1 MKRMKKIFDVLFIRA
16 VCAAVMLCIM
26 AGASWGAVTN
36 YGCDDEDNG
45 YISAELALCSTHA
58 YNIGQA
64 TNPSNA
70 GDKELMR
77 EVIAMKTTF
86 ITQQMYKQYEQLES
100 VIRRLKTQLEKAV
113 LTTNLKVAGGQTDD
127 DSSSGGGGASYRQ
140 ENRNVFMAGVSDC
153 NTQLT
158 TLKVFEC
165 LSTNLTTMYNVS
177 GNGSNPTT
185 EVRKQLAKDYEVMCN
200 NDGGVLKD
208 DICEK
213 DAKNNIECTGKISGK
228 TLFNKCIDNL
238 RTGIRKGYEAAQRNE
253 RQMSGNRQ
261 QVGY

>member
-16 VCAAVMLCIM
+16 VGVGAVLCIV

-58 YNIGQA
+58 YNVGQIK
-64 TNPSNA
+64 NPSDS
-70 GDKELMR
+70 GEKELMR
-77 EVIAMKTTF
+77 EVVAMKTTF

-113 LTTNLKVAGGQTDD
+113 LTTNLKIASGNADD

-140 ENRNVFMAGVSDC
+140 ENRNIFMDGVSDC

-185 EVRKQLAKDYEVMCN
+185 EVRKQLAKDYGVMCN
-200 NDGGVLKD
+200 NGGDAVK
-208 DICEK
+208 DICV
-213 DAKNNIECTGKISGK
+213 KNANGDIVCTGKISGK
-228 TLFNKCIDNL
+228 TEFNTCIDNL
-238 RTGIRKGYEAAQRNE
+238 RAGIRKGYEAAQKSD

-261 QVGY
+261 QSWY